1 MPSTIQVPDFSLSV
15 PSLMY
20 WARIEPTGSA
30 STSSVCGECCAKQRD
45 RPVMVPELPQP
56 NTIASSPPTSLI
68 WRRISGP
75 VPNSC
80 AAGLSGLPNWLM
92 KYAFGVS
99 RAMRAARSW

>member
-1 MPSTIQVPDFSLSV
+1 LTRLKSEIDGRKSSPMPSTSQLPDLSLSV

-20 WARIEPTGSA
+20 SARIEPTGSA
-30 STSSVCGECCAKQRD
+30 STSSVCGDSLAKARD

-56 NTIASSPPTSLI
+56 NTMASRSPSI
-68 WRRISGP
+68 CSRISGP

-92 KYAFGVS
+92 K
-99 RAMRAARSW
+99 